1 MNWNMPELFT
11 RCCDAAEFTEI
22 PEISNIT
29 ETIGVGSIT
38 HKLEMEVP
46 ERFCSADISSEG
58 DSAPALRHTMSSGAL
73 AETVYAQLSHIYLVL
88 TLASIG
94 W

>member
-1 MNWNMPELFT
+1 MPELFT
-11 RCCDAAEFTEI
+11 ICCDAAEFTEI

-29 ETIGVGSIT
+29 ETVGVGNIT

-58 DSAPALRHTMSSGAL
+58 EPAPAMRHSVRLGTCN
-73 AETVYAQLSHIYLVL
+73 ED
-88 TLASIG
+88 
-94 W
+94 